1 MIWST
6 VPLCEEDWNAG
17 RQDTSAVPLEQR
29 TPWLAFVR
37 IRHGQEILLK
47 RPFGALPQEDVKRTF
62 DAFARDAVG
71 TATLRA
77 VRRTASV

>member
-1 MIWST
+1 
-6 VPLCEEDWNAG
+6 
-17 RQDTSAVPLEQR
+17 
-29 TPWLAFVR
+29 
-37 IRHGQEILLK
+37 LLK
-47 RPFGALPQEDVKRTF
+47 RPFGALPQEDVERTF